1 MTHEFIGH
9 NFLYETEQIIL
20 LFFSGNQNVH
30 IKSTATTK
38 DGFYI
43 VETFIKDGNN
53 NSQYC
58 ESAIC
63 ETEKEKANA
72 VKRSLYFAA
81 LKISKLDTPW
91 GILTGIRPAKPI
103 RAMLDEGKSS
113 AEILKIYQNEY
124 LVSFEKLKL
133 AMSIAEKERTL
144 ISRNPKHVS
153 VYIGIPF
160 CPTRCIYCSFISHDA
175 IRMKK
180 LIPVYTEKLCRE
192 IYETGKIVKE
202 LGLNLRTLYFGG
214 GTPTSLDENSLLLLT
229 DAVAKSFDFKNLVEY
244 TFEAGRPD
252 TISEK
257 KLEIIKNAGVN
268 RISINPQTV
277 HDKTLEITGRK
288 HTFSDFLNAYNLARE
303 NGFKNINCD
312 LIAALPGE
320 SYDDFVMSVDA
331 LTKLAP
337 ENITIHTL
345 YIKRASFMKNSG
357 IELPSQSEAAMM
369 VDYGLNMCTQ
379 KGYNPYYL
387 YKQKTTLGN
396 LENVGYAKDGYEC
409 VYNIDTMSDT
419 CSVLA
424 LGAGGVSKVVLDD
437 RIERVF
443 NYKNADEY
451 ISGFD
456 EILKRKQAIKNLYMG

>member
-9 NFLYETEQIIL
+9 NFLYEAEQIIL
-20 LFFSGNQNVH
+20 LFFPGNQNVH
-30 IKSTATTK
+30 IKSTATIK

-43 VETFIKDGNN
+43 VESSINDGGNN
-53 NSQYC
+53 SKYIEKAVCN
-58 ESAIC
+58 
-63 ETEKEKANA
+63 TEKEKANA

-81 LKISKLDTPW
+81 SKISKLDTPW

-103 RAMLDEGKSS
+103 RAMLEEGKSVP
-113 AEILKIYQNEY
+113 EIIGIFKNEY
-124 LVSFEKLKL
+124 LVTDEKLKL
-133 AMSIAEKERTL
+133 AMSIAEKERAL
-144 ISRNPKHVS
+144 ISRNPKDVS

-160 CPTRCIYCSFISHDA
+160 CPTRCVYCSFISHDA

-180 LIPVYTEKLCRE
+180 LIPLYTEKLCRE
-192 IYETGKIVKE
+192 IEETGKIIKE

-214 GTPTSLDENSLLLLT
+214 GTPTSLDENSLLALT
-229 DAVAKSFDFKNLVEY
+229 KAAAKSFDFKNLIEY

-252 TISEK
+252 TITDK
-257 KLEIIKNAGVN
+257 KLEIINNAGVR

-277 HDKTLEITGRK
+277 HDKTLEIIGRK
-288 HTFSDFLNAYNLARE
+288 HTFRDFLNAYNLARE
-303 NGFKNINCD
+303 KGFKNINCD

-320 SYDDFVMSVDA
+320 SYDDFVMSVDT
-331 LTKLAP
+331 LIKLDP

-345 YIKRASFMKNSG
+345 YIKRASFLKNSG
-357 IELPSQSEAAMM
+357 IALPTQSEAAMM
-369 VDYGLNMCTQ
+369 VKYGLDMCINY
-379 KGYNPYYL
+379 GYNPYYL

-396 LENVGYAKDGYEC
+396 LENVGYAKVGYEC
-409 VYNIDTMSDT
+409 IYNIDTMSDT
-419 CSVLA
+419 CSVFA
-424 LGAGGVSKVVLDD
+424 LGAGGVSKVVLND